1 VARYPND
8 PEALMRGADAIRD
21 FTRAVALLNRSIT
34 LDSAAGV
41 GPTAICRLCEALNAL
56 KARYDAA
63 DSVDAV
69 LRTLDRWN
77 RLRPADYAPWMMR
90 ADYLVGVAPRAE
102 ADAALRRADSLGAPK
117 GDRQPLQ
124 LVWDLRA
131 DDVARAD
138 DICRSRL
145 ESADLEQFAQYRWL
159 CTIVLR
165 NEGRD
170 REALA
175 LALEARVPGAS
186 APRRGV
192 QPDRYHTAILDM
204 EMGRPLAAA
213 AQFAAMANEV
223 EKVPRLNPAV
233 QARTLTWYLTLSA
246 TASAAGGDTLR
257 VRALLDS
264 VEATG
269 RRSGFPRDRLLH
281 HFLRGLLLASAGQ
294 HEEAVRSFRA
304 AISSPTQG
312 YTRINYELAGSLLA
326 LKRPQEA
333 VAILRS
339 ALHGGIEG
347 SGLYLTRT
355 EAHERLAQSFEAAGR
370 RDSAAVHFAIVAR
383 AWRGADAAYRARYE
397 AARGRR

>member
-1 VARYPND
+1 
-8 PEALMRGADAIRD
+8 
-21 FTRAVALLNRSIT
+21 
-34 LDSAAGV
+34 
-41 GPTAICRLCEALNAL
+41 
-56 KARYDAA
+56 
-63 DSVDAV
+63 
-69 LRTLDRWN
+69 
-77 RLRPADYAPWMMR
+77 
-90 ADYLVGVAPRAE
+90 
-102 ADAALRRADSLGAPK
+102 
-117 GDRQPLQ
+117 
-124 LVWDLRA
+124 
-131 DDVARAD
+131 
-138 DICRSRL
+138 
-145 ESADLEQFAQYRWL
+145 
-159 CTIVLR
+159 
-165 NEGRD
+165 
-170 REALA
+170 
-175 LALEARVPGAS
+175 
-186 APRRGV
+186 
-192 QPDRYHTAILDM
+192 
-204 EMGRPLAAA
+204 
-213 AQFAAMANEV
+213 MANEV
-223 EKVPRLNPAV
+223 EKVSHLSPAV

-370 RDSAAVHFAIVAR
+370 RDSAAVHFAIVER
-383 AWRGADAAYRARYE
+383 AWRGADRTYRARYE
-397 AARGRR
+397 AARARR